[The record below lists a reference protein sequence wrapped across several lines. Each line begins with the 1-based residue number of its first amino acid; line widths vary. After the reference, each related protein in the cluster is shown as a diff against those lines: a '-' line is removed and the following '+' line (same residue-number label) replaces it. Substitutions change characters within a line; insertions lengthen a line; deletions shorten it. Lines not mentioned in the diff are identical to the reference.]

1 MLALFNRQGL
11 CIRDFP
17 GFGGFSLLF
26 YLYLYAPIVVLVVFS
41 FNANQ
46 SATVWTGF
54 SLDWYRAAFANQA
67 LRQAAVNS
75 GGR

>member
-1 MLALFNRQGL
+1 MNGLFKRKGL
-11 CIRDFP
+11 GVQDFP
-17 GFGGFSLLF
+17 GFGGFSVLF

-54 SLDWYRAAFANQA
+54 SLDWYRARSPTRPCAR
-67 LRQAAVNS
+67 LRATAC
-75 GGR
+75 